1 MPLNYSYTVTHTNV
15 QNGTPINWALSGAD
29 LSDFV
34 ATSGFVNADGS
45 NSTIITL
52 QVNESSGNDGDRPF
66 VLNVSF
72 DGTPL
77 TSPDATLSIT
87 LTDGV
92 ALGASFDD
100 GASISINETDAA
112 RNVNFTTTGSASGT
126 LYWNITTDLAGT
138 TPATTADWSAINSG
152 GTGVSFSSFAGTISI
167 DANSDAS
174 SSEGNETF
182 YLQLREGSDAGT
194 ILDTLT
200 ITVVDDSTSGASPN
214 FAFDPNFVEHSATG
228 ASFITG
234 DTVNSNITFGRDG
247 TLTIAGSSLFGTLS
261 ETINPAVGSDNW
273 TDGSGAS
280 FGDNYQLFVEVE
292 DALGATF
299 TKTDGDG
306 NDAYSMSGTTA
317 ANSWTQDGLGTGWMQ
332 MNGDLN
338 INCRQVRG
346 GGSPGTQTNEDG
358 SGNGAFVI
366 VTIKEYSGTLGTGTT
381 VLTKTFEHVV
391 KTTSS

>member
-1 MPLNYSYTVTHTNV
+1 MQS
-15 QNGTPINWALSGAD
+15 GTPINWALSGAD

-45 NSTIITL
+45 NSTLITL
-52 QVNESSGNDGDRPF
+52 QVNESSGTDGDRPF

-92 ALGASFDD
+92 AFGASFDD

-112 RNVNFTTTGSASGT
+112 RNVDFTTTGTASGT

-138 TPATTADWSAINSG
+138 TPATTADWAAINSG
-152 GTGVSFSSFAGTISI
+152 GSGVPFSSFAGTISI
-167 DANSDAS
+167 NANSDAS
-174 SSEGNETF
+174 TEGNETF
-182 YLQLREGSDAGT
+182 YLQLREGSDTGS

-200 ITVVDDSTSGASPN
+200 ITVVDDSTGVSTT
-214 FAFDPNFVEHSATG
+214 FAFDPNLVSHTAT
-228 ASFITG
+228 ANQVSG
-234 DTVNSNITFGRDG
+234 DQVNSNVTFNRDG
-247 TLTIAGSSLFGTLS
+247 SLTIAGSSLFGSLT
-261 ETINPAVGSDNW
+261 ETITPAVGSGNW
-273 TDGSGAS
+273 SSGSGAT

-317 ANSWTQDGLGTGWMQ
+317 ASSWTQDGLGTGWMQ

-346 GGSPGTQTNEDG
+346 GGNPGIQTNEDG

-366 VTIKEYSGTLGTGTT
+366 VTIKEYSGVLGTGTT

-391 KTTSS
+391 SATTS